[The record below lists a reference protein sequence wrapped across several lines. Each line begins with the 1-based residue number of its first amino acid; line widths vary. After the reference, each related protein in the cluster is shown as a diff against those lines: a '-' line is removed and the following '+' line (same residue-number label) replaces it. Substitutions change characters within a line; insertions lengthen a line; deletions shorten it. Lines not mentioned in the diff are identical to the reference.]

1 MDTTKMIEETLDN
14 FKFELIADVMKYLNK
29 NWYIDWEEMIPNA
42 EYLRAHCVKL
52 IFEAI
57 RAREEQD
64 YDKGFV
70 VNIKYESEEPSH
82 KSFYT
87 PTQINLLY
95 AIEDIFINKD

>member
-1 MDTTKMIEETLDN
+1 MIEETLDN

-29 NWYIDWEEMIPNA
+29 NWYIDWEEIIPNA

-70 VNIKYESEEPSH
+70 VNIKYDEDMQ
-82 KSFYT
+82 